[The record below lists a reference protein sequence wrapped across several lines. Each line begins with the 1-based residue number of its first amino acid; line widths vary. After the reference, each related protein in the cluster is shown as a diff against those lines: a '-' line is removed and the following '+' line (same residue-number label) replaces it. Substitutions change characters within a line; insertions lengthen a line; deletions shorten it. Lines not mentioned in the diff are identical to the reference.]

1 MINNE
6 FRIFVDFDGTITQKD
21 VGESIFREFGDKVKI
36 DLIIKDL
43 LSDKITAKQSWIEM
57 CKTINHANINSL
69 NSFIDKIDVDLGLH
83 NFVKFCESSNV
94 EIIILSD
101 GFDYYIDRILKRE
114 NLSHLKYFSNHLR
127 ISDRNKLTPVFPYSD
142 LNCRTSANNKRN
154 HIINNSSDE
163 DFTVYVGDGNSDKDP
178 ALYCDFIFAKKG
190 LLKFCEKES
199 VSFFPYNTLDDVIVK
214 LDLILKK
221 KNVKKRNQAN
231 LKRREAYITE

>member
-1 MINNE
+1 MINNV

-21 VGESIFREFGDKVKI
+21 VGESIFREFGDKEKI
-36 DLIIKDL
+36 NSIIKDL

-69 NSFIDKIDVDLGLH
+69 NTFIDSINVDPGFH
-83 NFVKFCESSNV
+83 NLVHFCESNNI
-94 EIIILSD
+94 EIFILSD

-114 NLSHLKYFSNHLR
+114 KLNHLKYFSNHLR
-127 ISDRNKLTPVFPYSD
+127 ISDRNKLTPVFPFND
-142 LNCRTSANNKRN
+142 LYCRSSANNKRN

-163 DFTVYVGDGNSDKDP
+163 DFTIYVGDGNSDKDP

-199 VSFFPYNTLDDVIVK
+199 VSFFPYNTLDDVAVK
-214 LDLILKK
+214 LDMLLKK
-221 KNVKKRNQAN
+221 KNLKKRNQAS
-231 LKRREAYITE
+231 LKRREAYLTE